1 MKTLPREIYSVVNL
15 DLFYTL
21 ESVNMNGHCGFDRAA
36 PTGEL
41 FSESKQKESGWQ
53 ISENLEEFSEKTMQT
68 LTVGSFLNLE
78 NAETVEALKFT
89 ARRLAEMT
97 TAVVA
102 ENWQPAA
109 LNNLANDLWQKA
121 EYVARETERRR
132 LQEIFNENFCE
143 RFRELKPEVS
153 AAAIPSFETQPEV
166 SLAKDIDSVEQ
177 SPATMESVSTPDS
190 SAVESATAVEGK
202 KDEFLGF
209 VKTDEP
215 FVETPDT
222 ETDAA
227 AITAMRSA
235 PENTEQETVKTAPEE
250 EAVASEKVST
260 ENPSATKPQST
271 AESVADAKNN
281 PPPATSAVK
290 TGATAPKSA
299 DAMKEP
305 FEFGKCTVNLNLTLL
320 PASSDGRRR
329 RAIISA
335 ASHGSPP
342 EIEFLEISEA
352 ENLTEITALMR
363 GKLERF
369 RQTLPAKYIEQLRQS
384 KTKTEKKPTTVKI
397 QATVAAPAKPET
409 VQTNGTKTNGGQQAQ
424 NSSATE
430 TEQAKPEITATKE
443 NSAAQ
448 PAPVAVVPQVVAGAN
463 NVQPSLF

>member
-1 MKTLPREIYSVVNL
+1 M
-15 DLFYTL
+15 
-21 ESVNMNGHCGFDRAA
+21 
-36 PTGEL
+36 
-41 FSESKQKESGWQ
+41 
-53 ISENLEEFSEKTMQT
+53 SENLEEFSEKTMQT
-68 LTVGSFLNLE
+68 LTAGSFLNLE
-78 NAETVEALKFT
+78 NASTVEALKFT

-132 LQEIFNENFCE
+132 LQEIFVENFCE

-166 SLAKDIDSVEQ
+166 SLAKNIDSVEQ
-177 SPATMESVSTPDS
+177 SSATIESVSTPDS
-190 SAVESATAVEGK
+190 LAVESTTEVEGK

-215 FVETPDT
+215 FVDTPDT

-227 AITAMRSA
+227 TITAMRSA
-235 PENTEQETVKTAPEE
+235 TENTEQETVKTAPGDES
-250 EAVASEKVST
+250 VAGEKVST
-260 ENPSATKPQST
+260 ENPSETKPQST
-271 AESVADAKNN
+271 AEPVADAKNN

-299 DAMKEP
+299 DALEEP

-320 PASSDGRRR
+320 PAFGDGRRR

-335 ASHGSPP
+335 ASHNLPP

-352 ENLTEITALMR
+352 ENLTEIADLMR

-384 KTKTEKKPTTVKI
+384 KTKTEKKPTTVKR
-397 QATVAAPAKPET
+397 QATVAAPTKPET
-409 VQTNGTKTNGGQQAQ
+409 VQTNGTKTNGGQQMQ
-424 NSSATE
+424 ISTQTE
-430 TEQAKPEITATKE
+430 NEKAKAEITATQE

-448 PAPVAVVPQVVAGAN
+448 PAPVTVVPQAVAALS

>member
-1 MKTLPREIYSVVNL
+1 
-15 DLFYTL
+15 
-21 ESVNMNGHCGFDRAA
+21 
-36 PTGEL
+36 
-41 FSESKQKESGWQ
+41 
-53 ISENLEEFSEKTMQT
+53 MQT
-68 LTVGSFLNLE
+68 LTAGSFLNLE
-78 NAETVEALKFT
+78 NAESIEALKFT

-102 ENWQPAA
+102 ENWQPAS

-132 LQEIFNENFCE
+132 LQEIFVENFCE

-153 AAAIPSFETQPEV
+153 AAAIPNFETQPEV
-166 SLAKDIDSVEQ
+166 TLAKDIDSVEQ
-177 SPATMESVSTPDS
+177 SSVTVESVSTPD
-190 SAVESATAVEGK
+190 AAAKNTTEVEGK

-215 FVETPDT
+215 FVETSVA

-227 AITAMRSA
+227 TITAMRSA
-235 PENTEQETVKTAPEE
+235 PENTEQETVKTAPGDEP
-250 EAVASEKVST
+250 VAGEKVST
-260 ENPSATKPQST
+260 ENPSETKPQST
-271 AESVADAKNN
+271 AAPVADAKNN

-290 TGATAPKSA
+290 NNATAPKPS
-299 DAMKEP
+299 DAKEP

-320 PASSDGRRR
+320 PASGDGRGR
-329 RAIISA
+329 RAIVSA
-335 ASHGSPP
+335 ASHNLPP
-342 EIEFLEISEA
+342 EIEFLEISEG
-352 ENLTEITALMR
+352 ENLIEIADLMR

-369 RQTLPAKYIEQLRQS
+369 RHTLPAKYIEQLRQS
-384 KTKTEKKPTTVKI
+384 KTKTEKKPTTVKT
-397 QATVAAPAKPET
+397 QATVAAPTKPET

>member
-1 MKTLPREIYSVVNL
+1 M
-15 DLFYTL
+15 
-21 ESVNMNGHCGFDRAA
+21 
-36 PTGEL
+36 
-41 FSESKQKESGWQ
+41 
-53 ISENLEEFSEKTMQT
+53 SENLKEFSEKTMQT
-68 LTVGSFLNLE
+68 LTAGSFLNLE
-78 NAETVEALKFT
+78 NAENIEALKFT

-97 TAVVA
+97 TAVATA

-132 LQEIFNENFCE
+132 LQEIFVENFCE

-153 AAAIPSFETQPEV
+153 AAAIPNFDTQPEV

-177 SPATMESVSTPDS
+177 SSVTMESGSTPNS
-190 SAVESATAVEGK
+190 LTVESTTAVEGK

-215 FVETPDT
+215 FVETSVA

-227 AITAMRSA
+227 TITAMRSA
-235 PENTEQETVKTAPEE
+235 PENTEQETVKTAPGDEP
-250 EAVASEKVST
+250 VAGEKVST
-260 ENPSATKPQST
+260 ENPSETKPQSI
-271 AESVADAKNN
+271 AEPVADAKNN
-281 PPPATSAVK
+281 PPATSAVK
-290 TGATAPKSA
+290 NNATGPKPS
-299 DAMKEP
+299 DAKEP

-320 PASSDGRRR
+320 PASGDGRRR

-335 ASHGSPP
+335 TSHGSPP
-342 EIEFLEISEA
+342 EIEFLEISES
-352 ENLTEITALMR
+352 ENLIEIADLMR

-384 KTKTEKKPTTVKI
+384 KTKTEKKPTTVKT
-397 QATVAAPAKPET
+397 QATVAAPTKPET
-409 VQTNGTKTNGGQQAQ
+409 VQTNGAKTNGGQQMQ